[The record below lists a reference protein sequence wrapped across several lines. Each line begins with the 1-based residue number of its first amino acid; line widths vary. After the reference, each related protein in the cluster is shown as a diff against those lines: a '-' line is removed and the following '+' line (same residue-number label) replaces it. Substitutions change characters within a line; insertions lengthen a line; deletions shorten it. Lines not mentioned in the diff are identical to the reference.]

1 MDKDAGVTEETLS
14 STPRRRRTGL
24 IVTVLAL
31 LLLGLLG
38 WRGWATWQ
46 ARQAHA
52 QASAM
57 ETEQRIGALEQ
68 RIDALRRDQRAQTQR
83 ILDAAATNRV
93 LRDEV
98 LGLSQRGALL
108 EDSVSKLAD
117 PTRHGAQALRL
128 DEVELLLSQAQQR
141 LAIADDLEGARRA
154 YALADGALQGI
165 DDPRLLN
172 LRQALAQERAAL
184 DTLGNGPHAS
194 VARQLDVFA
203 AALGK
208 LPERAP
214 SAEDRDRAVWQR
226 ALSPLVEIRRTES
239 RTVVAPTERA
249 AGKAALQIEL
259 SLARAA
265 LERDDVA
272 GFRAGIVRMEAW
284 LTRLW
289 PDSPA
294 LQQRRNELKALRAA
308 PLQPSLPVLG
318 STLQQLRQL
327 RNSGYTLP
335 LPQATAPQSPSTAEI
350 ER

>member
-1 MDKDAGVTEETLS
+1 MTEETIP
-14 STPRRRRTGL
+14 STSRRGRAGS
-24 IVTVLAL
+24 IVLLAL

-38 WRGWATWQ
+38 WRGWALWQ
-46 ARQAHA
+46 THEARLR
-52 QASAM
+52 ASAT
-57 ETEQRIGALEQ
+57 ESEQRIGALEQ
-68 RIDALRRDQRAQTQR
+68 RIDVLRRDQRAQTQR

-128 DEVELLLSQAQQR
+128 DEVELLLGQAQQR
-141 LAIADDLEGARRA
+141 LAIADDLDGARRA

-184 DTLGNGPHAS
+184 DTLGNGPHAAI
-194 VARQLDVFA
+194 ARRLDAFA
-203 AALGK
+203 AGVEK
-208 LPERAP
+208 LPEHAP
-214 SAEDRDRAVWQR
+214 AADGRQQAAWQR
-226 ALSPLVEIRRTES
+226 LLSPLVEVRRTES
-239 RTVVAPTERA
+239 QTLIAPTERA
-249 AGKAALQIEL
+249 AGQAALQIEL
-259 SLARAA
+259 ALARAA
-265 LERDDVA
+265 LERDDAA
-272 GFRAGIVRMEAW
+272 GFRAAVVRMEAW
-284 LTRLW
+284 LPQLW

-294 LQQRRNELKALRAA
+294 LRQRRDELKALRVAV
-308 PLQPSLPVLG
+308 LQPSLPVLG

-327 RNSGYTLP
+327 RNSGYSLP
-335 LPQATAPQSPSTAEI
+335 PPPAVASPSPSTAKV

>member
-1 MDKDAGVTEETLS
+1 MTEETTS
-14 STPRRRRTGL
+14 STPSRGRTAL
-24 IVTVLAL
+24 IVLLLAL

-38 WRGWATWQ
+38 WRGWAMWQ
-46 ARQAHA
+46 AREARTR
-52 QASAM
+52 ASAA
-57 ETEQRIGALEQ
+57 EAEQRIGALEQ

-141 LAIADDLEGARRA
+141 LAIADDLDGARRA
-154 YALADGALQGI
+154 YTLADGALQGI

-184 DTLGNGPHAS
+184 DTLGNGPHAAI
-194 VARQLDVFA
+194 ARQLDAFA
-203 AALGK
+203 AGLAK
-208 LPERAP
+208 LPDRAP
-214 SAEDRDRAVWQR
+214 AAEGQQAAWQR
-226 ALSPLVEIRRTES
+226 LLSPLVDVRRTES
-239 RTVVAPTERA
+239 KTIIAPTERA
-249 AGKAALQIEL
+249 AGQAALQIEL
-259 SLARAA
+259 ALARAA
-265 LERDDVA
+265 LERDDAA
-272 GFRAGIVRMEAW
+272 GFHAAVVRMEGW
-284 LTRLW
+284 LPQLW

-294 LQQRRNELKALRAA
+294 LRQRHDELKALRVAV
-308 PLQPSLPVLG
+308 LQPSLPVLG

-327 RNSGYTLP
+327 RNSGYSLP
-335 LPQATAPQSPSTAEI
+335 PPPTVATPSPSAPKV

>member
-1 MDKDAGVTEETLS
+1 VTEETIP
-14 STPRRRRTGL
+14 STPKRGRATWVAL
-24 IVTVLAL
+24 LLAL
-31 LLLGLLG
+31 LVLGLLG
-38 WRGWATWQ
+38 WRGWAMWQ
-46 ARQAHA
+46 AREARA
-52 QASAM
+52 QASAV
-57 ETEQRIGALEQ
+57 EAEQRIDALEQ

-141 LAIADDLEGARRA
+141 LAIADDLDGARRA
-154 YALADGALQGI
+154 YTLADGALQGI

-184 DTLGNGPHAS
+184 DTLGNGPHAAI
-194 VARQLDVFA
+194 ARRLDVFA
-203 AALGK
+203 AGVEK
-208 LPERAP
+208 LPDRAP
-214 SAEDRDRAVWQR
+214 AAEGQQAAWQR
-226 ALSPLVEIRRTES
+226 LLSPLVEVRRTES
-239 RTVVAPTERA
+239 KTIIAPTERA
-249 AGKAALQIEL
+249 AGQAALQIEL

-265 LERDDVA
+265 LERDDAA
-272 GFRAGIVRMEAW
+272 GFRAAVVRMDAW

-294 LQQRRNELKALRAA
+294 LRQRRDELKNLRSAA
-308 PLQPSLPVLG
+308 LQPSLPVLG

-335 LPQATAPQSPSTAEI
+335 LPQSVAAPSPSTQKV

>member
-1 MDKDAGVTEETLS
+1 VTEETIS
-14 STPRRRRTGL
+14 SNSKRGRTGAIAL
-24 IVTVLAL
+24 LLAL

-38 WRGWATWQ
+38 WRGWAAWQ
-46 ARQAHA
+46 AHEART
-52 QASAM
+52 QASAA
-57 ETEQRIGALEQ
+57 EAEQRIAALEQ

-128 DEVELLLSQAQQR
+128 DEVELLLSQAEQR
-141 LAIADDLEGARRA
+141 LAIADDLDGARRA
-154 YALADGALQGI
+154 YILADGALRGI

-184 DTLGNGPHAS
+184 DTLGNGPHAAI
-194 VARQLDVFA
+194 ARRLDAFA
-203 AALGK
+203 SGLAK
-208 LPERAP
+208 IPERAP
-214 SAEDRDRAVWQR
+214 AADGSEQSTWQR
-226 ALSPLVEIRRTES
+226 LLSPLVEIRRTEDK
-239 RTVVAPTERA
+239 TIIAPTERA
-249 AGKAALQIEL
+249 AGQAALQIEL
-259 SLARAA
+259 ALARAA
-265 LERDDVA
+265 LERDDAA
-272 GFRAGIVRMEAW
+272 GFRAAVMRIDRW

-294 LQQRRNELKALRAA
+294 LRQRRGELKALRVAA
-308 PLQPSLPVLG
+308 LQPSLPVLG

-327 RNSGYTLP
+327 RNSGYSLP
-335 LPQATAPQSPSTAEI
+335 PPQAIATPSPSAPKV

>member
-1 MDKDAGVTEETLS
+1 ML
-14 STPRRRRTGL
+14 
-24 IVTVLAL
+24 LAL

-38 WRGWATWQ
+38 WRGWVMWQ
-46 ARQAHA
+46 ARETHA
-52 QASAM
+52 QASAA

-141 LAIADDLEGARRA
+141 LAIADDLDGARRA
-154 YALADGALQGI
+154 YTLADGALRGI

-184 DTLGNGPHAS
+184 DTLGNGPHATLS
-194 VARQLDVFA
+194 RQLDAFA
-203 AALGK
+203 AALDK
-208 LPERAP
+208 LPDRVP
-214 SAEDRDRAVWQR
+214 SAEGANQAVWQR
-226 ALSPLVEIRRTES
+226 LLSPLVDVRRTES
-239 RTVVAPTERA
+239 KTIIVAPTERA
-249 AGKAALQIEL
+249 AGEAALQIEL

-265 LERDDVA
+265 LERDDAA
-272 GFRAGIVRMEAW
+272 GFRAGIVRMDAW

-289 PDSPA
+289 PESPA
-294 LQQRRNELKALRAA
+294 LQQRRNELKALRTTA
-308 PLQPSLPVLG
+308 LQPSLPVLG

-327 RNSGYTLP
+327 RNSSYSPP
-335 LPQATAPQSPSTAEI
+335 LSQTAATQPPSTAEI

>member
-1 MDKDAGVTEETLS
+1 M
-14 STPRRRRTGL
+14 
-24 IVTVLAL
+24 
-31 LLLGLLG
+31 
-38 WRGWATWQ
+38 WQ
-46 ARQAHA
+46 AREARVR
-52 QASAM
+52 ASAA
-57 ETEQRIGALEQ
+57 ESEQRIGALEQ

-141 LAIADDLEGARRA
+141 LAIADDLDGARRA
-154 YALADGALQGI
+154 YNLADGALRGI

-184 DTLGNGPHAS
+184 DTLGNGPHAAI
-194 VARQLDVFA
+194 ARRLDTFA
-203 AALGK
+203 AGLEK
-208 LPERAP
+208 LPDRAP
-214 SAEDRDRAVWQR
+214 AAQGQQAAWQR
-226 ALSPLVEIRRTES
+226 LLSPLVDVRRTES
-239 RTVVAPTERA
+239 KTIIAPTERA
-249 AGKAALQIEL
+249 AGQAALQIEL

-265 LERDDVA
+265 LERDDAA
-272 GFRAGIVRMEAW
+272 GFRAAIVRMDQW

-294 LQQRRNELKALRAA
+294 LRQRRDELKALRTAA
-308 PLQPSLPVLG
+308 LQPSLPVLG

-327 RNSGYTLP
+327 RNSGYSLP
-335 LPQATAPQSPSTAEI
+335 LPQPVAAPSPSTPKV

>member
-1 MDKDAGVTEETLS
+1 VTEETIS
-14 STPRRRRTGL
+14 SAPKRGRTGL
-24 IVTVLAL
+24 IVLLLAL
-31 LLLGLLG
+31 ALLGLLG
-38 WRGWATWQ
+38 WRGWSMWQ
-46 ARQAHA
+46 AREA
-52 QASAM
+52 QVRAVAM

-68 RIDALRRDQRAQTQR
+68 RIEALRRDQRAQTQR

-141 LAIADDLEGARRA
+141 LAIADDLDGARRA

-184 DTLGNGPHAS
+184 DTLGNGPHAAIARRLDAFAAGLEKLPDQAPA
-194 VARQLDVFA
+194 VDARQQPA
-203 AALGK
+203 
-208 LPERAP
+208 
-214 SAEDRDRAVWQR
+214 WQR
-226 ALSPLVEIRRTES
+226 LLSPLVDVRRTES
-239 RTVVAPTERA
+239 KTIIAPTERA
-249 AGKAALQIEL
+249 AGQAALQIEL
-259 SLARAA
+259 ALARAA
-265 LERDDVA
+265 LERGDGA
-272 GFRAGIVRMEAW
+272 GFRAAVVRMDQW

-294 LQQRRNELKALRAA
+294 LRQRRDELKTLRTAA
-308 PLQPSLPVLG
+308 LQPSLPVLG

-327 RNSGYTLP
+327 RNSGYSLP
-335 LPQATAPQSPSTAEI
+335 LPPTVAAPSPSTPKV

>member
-1 MDKDAGVTEETLS
+1 MTEETIP
-14 STPRRRRTGL
+14 STPKRGRTGL
-24 IVTVLAL
+24 IALLLVL

-38 WRGWATWQ
+38 WRGWVMWQ
-46 ARQAHA
+46 ARETLAR
-52 QASAM
+52 ASVA
-57 ETEQRIGALEQ
+57 ETEQRIVALEQ

-141 LAIADDLEGARRA
+141 LAIADDLDGARRA
-154 YALADGALQGI
+154 YTLADGALQGI

-184 DTLGNGPHAS
+184 DTLGNGPHAAI
-194 VARQLDVFA
+194 ARQLDAFA
-203 AALGK
+203 AALNK
-208 LPERAP
+208 LPDRVPA
-214 SAEDRDRAVWQR
+214 AEGRNQALWQR
-226 ALSPLVEIRRTES
+226 LLSPLVEVRRTES
-239 RTVVAPTERA
+239 RTIIAPSERA
-249 AGKAALQIEL
+249 AGEAALQIEL
-259 SLARAA
+259 SLVRAA
-265 LERDDVA
+265 LERDDAA
-272 GFRAGIVRMEAW
+272 GFRAGTVRMEAW

-289 PDSPA
+289 PESPT
-294 LQQRRNELKALRAA
+294 LQQRRNELKALRTTA
-308 PLQPSLPVLG
+308 LQPSLPVLG

-327 RNSGYTLP
+327 RNSGYTP
-335 LPQATAPQSPSTAEI
+335 PVPQATATQPPATAEI

>member
-1 MDKDAGVTEETLS
+1 VTEETTS
-14 STPRRRRTGL
+14 STPKRGRTGL
-24 IVTVLAL
+24 IVLLLAL

-38 WRGWATWQ
+38 WRGWAMWQ
-46 ARQAHA
+46 AREARMRA
-52 QASAM
+52 NAAES
-57 ETEQRIGALEQ
+57 EQRIGALEQ

-141 LAIADDLEGARRA
+141 LAIADDLDGARRA
-154 YALADGALQGI
+154 YTLADGALQGI

-184 DTLGNGPHAS
+184 DTLGNGPHAAI
-194 VARQLDVFA
+194 ARRLDAFA
-203 AALGK
+203 AGLKK
-208 LPERAP
+208 LPDRAP
-214 SAEDRDRAVWQR
+214 AAEGQQAAWQR
-226 ALSPLVEIRRTES
+226 LLSPLVDVRRTENK
-239 RTVVAPTERA
+239 TIIAPTERA
-249 AGKAALQIEL
+249 AGQAALQIEL
-259 SLARAA
+259 TLARAA
-265 LERDDVA
+265 LERDDTV
-272 GFRAGIVRMEAW
+272 GFRAAVVRMEAW
-284 LTRLW
+284 LPQLW

-294 LQQRRNELKALRAA
+294 LRQRHDELKTLRTAV
-308 PLQPSLPVLG
+308 LQPSLPVLG

-327 RNSGYTLP
+327 RNSGYSLP
-335 LPQATAPQSPSTAEI
+335 LPQAVATPSPSTPKV

>member
-1 MDKDAGVTEETLS
+1 MDKDAGVTEETIP
-14 STPRRRRTGL
+14 TPRRGRSGL
-24 IVTVLAL
+24 IVMLLAL

-38 WRGWATWQ
+38 WRGWAMWQ
-46 ARQAHA
+46 ARQS
-52 QASAM
+52 QARANAI

-68 RIDALRRDQRAQTQR
+68 RIEALRRDQRAQTQR

-141 LAIADDLEGARRA
+141 LAIADDLDGARRA
-154 YALADGALQGI
+154 YALADGVLQGI

-172 LRQALAQERAAL
+172 LRQVLAQERAAL
-184 DTLGNGPHAS
+184 DTLGNGPHAAI
-194 VARQLDVFA
+194 ARQLDAFA
-203 AALGK
+203 AALDK
-208 LPERAP
+208 LP
-214 SAEDRDRAVWQR
+214 DRSPAADSRSQALWQR
-226 ALSPLVEIRRTES
+226 LLSPLVDVRPTEGD
-239 RTVVAPTERA
+239 TVIAPTERV
-249 AGKAALQIEL
+249 AGEAALQIEL
-259 SLARAA
+259 ALARAA
-265 LERDDVA
+265 LERDDTA
-272 GFRAGIVRMEAW
+272 GFHASVARMDAW

-289 PDSPA
+289 PESPA

-327 RNSGYTLP
+327 RNSGYSPP
-335 LPQATAPQSPSTAEI
+335 LPTPTVTQPPPTAEI
-350 ER
+350 EP

>member
-1 MDKDAGVTEETLS
+1 
-14 STPRRRRTGL
+14 L
-24 IVTVLAL
+24 IVMLLAL

-38 WRGWATWQ
+38 WRGWVMWQ
-46 ARQAHA
+46 ARESHA
-52 QASAM
+52 RVSVA

-68 RIDALRRDQRAQTQR
+68 RIDALRGDQRKQTQR

-93 LRDEV
+93 LRDEI

-141 LAIADDLEGARRA
+141 LAIADDLDGARRA
-154 YALADGALQGI
+154 YTLADGALQGI

-184 DTLGNGPHAS
+184 DTLGSGPHA
-194 VARQLDVFA
+194 AIAGQLDAFA
-203 AALGK
+203 AGLEK
-208 LPERAP
+208 LPERSPAAD
-214 SAEDRDRAVWQR
+214 SSQQAVWQR
-226 ALSPLVEIRRTES
+226 LLSPLVDVRRTES
-239 RTVVAPTERA
+239 KTIIAPAERA
-249 AGKAALQIEL
+249 AGLAALQIEL
-259 SLARAA
+259 ALARAA
-265 LERDDVA
+265 LERDDAA
-272 GFRAGIVRMEAW
+272 GFRAGVVRMEAW

-294 LQQRRNELKALRAA
+294 LQQRRNELKALRTAA
-308 PLQPSLPVLG
+308 LQPSLPVLG

-327 RNSGYTLP
+327 RNSGSSPPAPQAAMQP
-335 LPQATAPQSPSTAEI
+335 LPTAEI

>member
-1 MDKDAGVTEETLS
+1 MTEETIS
-14 STPRRRRTGL
+14 STPKRGRAGL
-24 IVTVLAL
+24 IVLLLAL

-38 WRGWATWQ
+38 WRGWAVWQ
-46 ARQAHA
+46 ARETRAR
-52 QASAM
+52 ASAA
-57 ETEQRIGALEQ
+57 EAEQRIGALEQ

-141 LAIADDLEGARRA
+141 LAIADDLDGARRA
-154 YALADGALQGI
+154 YTLADGALRGI

-184 DTLGNGPHAS
+184 DTLGNGPHAVVS
-194 VARQLDVFA
+194 HRLDAFA
-203 AALGK
+203 AALAQ
-208 LPERAP
+208 LPEQAP
-214 SAEDRDRAVWQR
+214 AADADRKPLWQR
-226 ALSPLVEIRRTES
+226 LLSPLVEVRRTES
-239 RTVVAPTERA
+239 KTIIAPSERT
-249 AGKAALQIEL
+249 AGLAALQIEL
-259 SLARAA
+259 ALARAS
-265 LERDDVA
+265 LERDDA
-272 GFRAGIVRMEAW
+272 AAFRAAVVRMDQW
-284 LTRLW
+284 LPRLW

-294 LQQRRNELKALRAA
+294 LRQRREELKALRMTT
-308 PLQPSLPVLG
+308 LQPTLPVLG

-327 RNSGYTLP
+327 RNSGYSVP
-335 LPQATAPQSPSTAEI
+335 LPSPVATPSPSTPKV

>member
-1 MDKDAGVTEETLS
+1 MGWIAL
-14 STPRRRRTGL
+14 L
-24 IVTVLAL
+24 LAL

-38 WRGWATWQ
+38 WRGWAVWQ
-46 ARQAHA
+46 SREARVR
-52 QASAM
+52 ASAV
-57 ETEQRIGALEQ
+57 ETEQRIAALEQ

-141 LAIADDLEGARRA
+141 LAIADDLDGARRA
-154 YALADGALQGI
+154 YTLADGALQGI

-184 DTLGNGPHAS
+184 DSLGNGPHA
-194 VARQLDVFA
+194 AIAQRLDAFA
-203 AALGK
+203 TALDK
-208 LPERAP
+208 LPNRAP
-214 SAEDRDRAVWQR
+214 AADGEHQAVWQR
-226 ALSPLVEIRRTES
+226 LLSPLVEVRRTES
-239 RTVVAPTERA
+239 KTLVAPTDRA
-249 AGKAALQIEL
+249 AGEAALQIEL
-259 SLARAA
+259 GLARAA
-265 LERDDVA
+265 LERDDAA
-272 GFRAGIVRMEAW
+272 GFRAAVGRMETW

-294 LQQRRNELKALRAA
+294 LQQRRNELKALRTAA
-308 PLQPSLPVLG
+308 LEPSLPVLG

-327 RNSGYTLP
+327 RNSGYSPP
-335 LPQATAPQSPSTAEI
+335 LPQVSATQSPSTPKI

>member
-1 MDKDAGVTEETLS
+1 MTEETIP
-14 STPRRRRTGL
+14 STPKRGRTGL
-24 IVTVLAL
+24 IVMLLAL
-31 LLLGLLG
+31 LLFGLAG
-38 WRGWATWQ
+38 WRGWAMWQ
-46 ARQAHA
+46 ARETHA
-52 QASAM
+52 RASAA

-141 LAIADDLEGARRA
+141 LAIADDLDGARRA
-154 YALADGALQGI
+154 YTLADGALQGI

-184 DTLGNGPHAS
+184 DTLGNGPHAAI
-194 VARQLDVFA
+194 ARQLDAFA
-203 AALGK
+203 AALDK
-208 LPERAP
+208 LPDRAP
-214 SAEDRDRAVWQR
+214 AVAGNQAVWQR
-226 ALSPLVEIRRTES
+226 LLSPLVEVRPTES
-239 RTVVAPTERA
+239 RTVIAPSERA
-249 AGKAALQIEL
+249 AGEAALQIEL
-259 SLARAA
+259 GLARAA
-265 LERDDVA
+265 LERDDAA

-289 PDSPA
+289 PESPA
-294 LQQRRNELKALRAA
+294 LQQRRNELKALRTAA
-308 PLQPSLPVLG
+308 LQPSLPVLG

-327 RNSGYTLP
+327 RNSGYSLP
-335 LPQATAPQSPSTAEI
+335 LPQVAATQRPSTAEI

>member
-1 MDKDAGVTEETLS
+1 MTEETI
-14 STPRRRRTGL
+14 STAPKRGRIGSIAL
-24 IVTVLAL
+24 LLAL
-31 LLLGLLG
+31 LLLVLLG
-38 WRGWATWQ
+38 WRGWAMWQ
-46 ARQAHA
+46 AREARA
-52 QASAM
+52 QASAA
-57 ETEQRIGALEQ
+57 ENEQRIGALEQ

-141 LAIADDLEGARRA
+141 LAIADDLDGARRA
-154 YALADGALQGI
+154 YALADGALRGI

-184 DTLGNGPHAS
+184 DTLGNGPHAA
-194 VARQLDVFA
+194 VARRLDAFA
-203 AALGK
+203 AGLEK
-208 LPERAP
+208 LPDRAP
-214 SAEDRDRAVWQR
+214 AAQGQQAAWQR
-226 ALSPLVEIRRTES
+226 LLSPLVDVRRTES
-239 RTVVAPTERA
+239 KTIIAPTERA
-249 AGKAALQIEL
+249 AGQAALQIEL

-265 LERDDVA
+265 LERDDAA
-272 GFRAGIVRMEAW
+272 GFRAAIVRMDQW

-294 LQQRRNELKALRAA
+294 LRQRRDELKALRTAV
-308 PLQPSLPVLG
+308 LQPSLPVLG

-327 RNSGYTLP
+327 RNSGHSLP
-335 LPQATAPQSPSTAEI
+335 LTQPVATPSPSTPKV

>member
-1 MDKDAGVTEETLS
+1 M
-14 STPRRRRTGL
+14 STAPKRGRIGSIAL
-24 IVTVLAL
+24 LLAL
-31 LLLGLLG
+31 LLLVLLG
-38 WRGWATWQ
+38 WRGWAMWQ
-46 ARQAHA
+46 AREARA
-52 QASAM
+52 QASAA
-57 ETEQRIGALEQ
+57 ENEQRIGALEQ

-141 LAIADDLEGARRA
+141 LAIADDLDGARRA
-154 YALADGALQGI
+154 YALADGALRGI

-184 DTLGNGPHAS
+184 DTLGNGPHAA
-194 VARQLDVFA
+194 VARRLDAFA
-203 AALGK
+203 AGLEK
-208 LPERAP
+208 LPDRAP
-214 SAEDRDRAVWQR
+214 AAQGQQAAWQR
-226 ALSPLVEIRRTES
+226 LLSPLVDVRRTES
-239 RTVVAPTERA
+239 KTIIAPTERA
-249 AGKAALQIEL
+249 AGQAALQIEL

-265 LERDDVA
+265 LERDDAA
-272 GFRAGIVRMEAW
+272 GFRAAIVRMDQW

-294 LQQRRNELKALRAA
+294 LRQRRDELKALRTAV
-308 PLQPSLPVLG
+308 LQPSLPVLG

-327 RNSGYTLP
+327 RNSGHSLP
-335 LPQATAPQSPSTAEI
+335 LTQPVATPSPSTPKV

>member
-1 MDKDAGVTEETLS
+1 MTEETIS
-14 STPRRRRTGL
+14 STSKRGRTGWIAL
-24 IVTVLAL
+24 LLAL

-38 WRGWATWQ
+38 WRGWAMWQ
-46 ARQAHA
+46 AREARA
-52 QASAM
+52 QASAA
-57 ETEQRIGALEQ
+57 EAEQRIGALEQ

-141 LAIADDLEGARRA
+141 LAIADDLDGARRA
-154 YALADGALQGI
+154 YTLADGALQGI

-184 DTLGNGPHAS
+184 DTLGNGPHA
-194 VARQLDVFA
+194 AITRRLDAFA
-203 AALGK
+203 AGLEK
-208 LPERAP
+208 LPDRAP
-214 SAEDRDRAVWQR
+214 AAEGQQAAWQR
-226 ALSPLVEIRRTES
+226 LLSPLVEVRRTES
-239 RTVVAPTERA
+239 KTIIAPTERA
-249 AGKAALQIEL
+249 AGQAALQIEL

-265 LERDDVA
+265 LERDDAA
-272 GFRAGIVRMEAW
+272 GFRAAVVRMDQW

-294 LQQRRNELKALRAA
+294 LRQRRDELKTLRSTA
-308 PLQPSLPVLG
+308 LQPSLPVLG

-335 LPQATAPQSPSTAEI
+335 LPPAVATPSPSSQKV

>member
-1 MDKDAGVTEETLS
+1 VIEETIP
-14 STPRRRRTGL
+14 STSRRGRTGL
-24 IVTVLAL
+24 IVMLLAL

-38 WRGWATWQ
+38 WRGWAMWQ
-46 ARQAHA
+46 ARETHVR
-52 QASAM
+52 ASAA

-141 LAIADDLEGARRA
+141 LAIADDLDGARRA
-154 YALADGALQGI
+154 YTLADGALQGI

-184 DTLGNGPHAS
+184 DTLGNGPHAAI
-194 VARQLDVFA
+194 ARQLDAFA
-203 AALGK
+203 AALDK
-208 LPERAP
+208 LPDRAP
-214 SAEDRDRAVWQR
+214 AAEGHQAVWQR
-226 ALSPLVEIRRTES
+226 LLSPLVEIRPTES
-239 RTVVAPTERA
+239 KTVIAPTERA
-249 AGKAALQIEL
+249 AGEAALQIEL
-259 SLARAA
+259 GLARAA
-265 LERDDVA
+265 LERDDAA

-289 PDSPA
+289 PESPA
-294 LQQRRNELKALRAA
+294 LQQRRNELKALRTAA
-308 PLQPSLPVLG
+308 LQPSLPVLG

-327 RNSGYTLP
+327 RNSGYSPP
-335 LPQATAPQSPSTAEI
+335 LPQTAATQPPSTAEI

>member
-1 MDKDAGVTEETLS
+1 MGSIAL
-14 STPRRRRTGL
+14 L
-24 IVTVLAL
+24 LAL
-31 LLLGLLG
+31 LLLVLLG
-38 WRGWATWQ
+38 WRGWAMWQ
-46 ARQAHA
+46 AREARA
-52 QASAM
+52 QASAA
-57 ETEQRIGALEQ
+57 ENEQRIGALEQ

-141 LAIADDLEGARRA
+141 LAIADDLDGARRA
-154 YALADGALQGI
+154 YALADGALRGI

-184 DTLGNGPHAS
+184 DTLGNGPHAA
-194 VARQLDVFA
+194 VARRLDAFA
-203 AALGK
+203 AGLEK
-208 LPERAP
+208 LPDRAP
-214 SAEDRDRAVWQR
+214 AAQGQQAAWQR
-226 ALSPLVEIRRTES
+226 LLSPLVDVRRTES
-239 RTVVAPTERA
+239 KTIIAPTERA
-249 AGKAALQIEL
+249 AGQAALQIEL

-265 LERDDVA
+265 LERDDAA
-272 GFRAGIVRMEAW
+272 GFRAAIVRMDQW

-294 LQQRRNELKALRAA
+294 LRQRRDELKALRTAV
-308 PLQPSLPVLG
+308 LQPSLPVLG

-327 RNSGYTLP
+327 RNSGHSLP
-335 LPQATAPQSPSTAEI
+335 LTQPVATPSPSTPKV

>member
-1 MDKDAGVTEETLS
+1 VTEETTT
-14 STPRRRRTGL
+14 STPKRGRTGL
-24 IVTVLAL
+24 IVLLLAL

-38 WRGWATWQ
+38 WRGWAMWQ
-46 ARQAHA
+46 AREARMRA
-52 QASAM
+52 NAAES
-57 ETEQRIGALEQ
+57 EQRIGALEQ

-141 LAIADDLEGARRA
+141 LAIADDLDGARRA
-154 YALADGALQGI
+154 YNLADGALQGI

-184 DTLGNGPHAS
+184 DTLGNGPHAAI
-194 VARQLDVFA
+194 ARRLDAFA
-203 AALGK
+203 AGLEK
-208 LPERAP
+208 LPDQATAVDSRQQP
-214 SAEDRDRAVWQR
+214 VWQR
-226 ALSPLVEIRRTES
+226 LLSPLVEVRPTES
-239 RTVVAPTERA
+239 KTIIAPTERV
-249 AGKAALQIEL
+249 AGQAALQIEL
-259 SLARAA
+259 ALARAA
-265 LERDDVA
+265 LERDDAA
-272 GFRAGIVRMEAW
+272 GFRAAVVRMDEW

-289 PDSPA
+289 PDSSA
-294 LQQRRNELKALRAA
+294 LRQRRGELKALRTAA
-308 PLQPSLPVLG
+308 LQPSLPVLG

-327 RNSGYTLP
+327 RNSGYSLP
-335 LPQATAPQSPSTAEI
+335 LPQAVATPSPSI
-350 ER
+350 PKVER